1 MLRILLLFSR
11 FTCGYCWQG
20 FTAVTNFQTHILSKH
35 LDVEG
40 KYACEYCDFKT
51 WDKYYLKKHVK
62 KHEIEEGQ
70 QNQDGGGTKS
80 VQKMTT
86 LPIVNDLNESFEQ
99 IENEASL
106 DNIFQQSPQSD
117 FEKSNSEIPLNCSE
131 VLENDDATQKTL
143 HDFVY
148 EKSIKDANTD
158 ELMIDEKDNEVN
170 MSKPI
175 QDKKMSKKKKDSPLK
190 FSSIMTVTCK
200 SETAKM
206 YKEKF
211 QSGGKGKCILFKED
225 WWTPNSF
232 QEYAGSKSR
241 KYLSSI
247 KCLGRPL
254 SEFVE
259 SGELTP
265 TLQHQNRRKSG
276 DIKNQY
282 DKAVHFAFAKEE
294 KIFHREKKFKG
305 PSI

>member
-1 MLRILLLFSR
+1 M
-11 FTCGYCWQG
+11 
-20 FTAVTNFQTHILSKH
+20 
-35 LDVEG
+35 EG
-40 KYACEYCDFKT
+40 KYACDYCDFKT

-62 KHEIEEGQ
+62 KHEIEHGIEDQ
-70 QNQDGGGTKS
+70 QNQDGGGMKS

-148 EKSIKDANTD
+148 EKSIEDANT
-158 ELMIDEKDNEVN
+158 EEFMIDEKDNEVN

-259 SGELTP
+259 SGELNP

-294 KIFHREKKFKG
+294 IIFHKEKKFKG